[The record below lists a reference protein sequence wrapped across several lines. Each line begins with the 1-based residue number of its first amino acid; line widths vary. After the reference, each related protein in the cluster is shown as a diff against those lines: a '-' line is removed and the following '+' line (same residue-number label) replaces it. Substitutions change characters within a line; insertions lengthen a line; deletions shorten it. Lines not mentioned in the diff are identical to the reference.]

1 MYRARAARA
10 GPEPGSPGRFGILST
25 GQLRD
30 LLQDEPKLDR
40 IVRLSRKVTRG
51 ARARGGCVS
60 GVMERTGRGLR
71 GPGDPASG
79 GHPPGAAR
87 PRDHGSLARPSG
99 PRGAAPGGWGAP
111 RSGLGRVVR
120 EGAPG
125 DAPVHPRDGREACP
139 PEDAPGRCVLGGG
152 RWRVSC
158 VVGGPGSAH
167 PRSLGPERGGA
178 LLVCVGGGELKACL
192 TPGVGRRAGKGGVML

>member
-1 MYRARAARA
+1 M
-10 GPEPGSPGRFGILST
+10 
-25 GQLRD
+25 
-30 LLQDEPKLDR
+30 
-40 IVRLSRKVTRG
+40 
-51 ARARGGCVS
+51 GG
-60 GVMERTGRGLR
+60 MERSGCGLR

-111 RSGLGRVVR
+111 QSSLGRVVR
-120 EGAPG
+120 RGGARG
-125 DAPVHPRDGREACP
+125 CTRAPRDGREACP

-158 VVGGPGSAH
+158 VVGGPASAH
-167 PRSLGPERGGA
+167 PRSIGPERGGA
-178 LLVCVGGGELKACL
+178 LLGGELKACL
-192 TPGVGRRAGKGGVML
+192 TPGVGRLPGKRGGGNALNGEGALCLPLGMGL